1 MKAWAR
7 ISGGRRLRISISGV
21 WTMAG
26 VIFAFESWSLAD
38 RLVWAQDAVGTGEPD
53 ASVSGASNAG
63 STAMEVGLDGG
74 MPSPGA
80 DIDGGAAETSGPEAM
95 PVPSVARTVEA
106 DPSATRHS
114 AMAAEEGEPT
124 ATARP
129 LFIVETI
136 PRRSSLWSSS
146 GWGVGADVGLSGPL
160 LDAGLLLAWRPS
172 TWMHL
177 HAGGGYN
184 GFAYGVRGGATLI
197 NPFAVPLSVTCE
209 AGHYFEGDANKIV
222 RWFSSD
228 VQEIASLRRFSYDYL
243 NVLGGLEFG
252 GRHFSVYLRGG
263 VTWMRT
269 TIKDFAQ
276 SVHDASQVDLQAS
289 NPKVMYRGPTLKI
302 GTRYFF

>member
-1 MKAWAR
+1 MKTWA
-7 ISGGRRLRISISGV
+7 SKTSGRRLRISRSGF
-21 WTMAG
+21 WAMAG
-26 VIFAFESWSLAD
+26 AIISFVSWSLASQFV
-38 RLVWAQDAVGTGEPD
+38 RAQDAMGIGEPD
-53 ASVSGASNAG
+53 AAVVEATTFVPATVES
-63 STAMEVGLDGG
+63 GLDGG
-74 MPSPGA
+74 TPSTGGH
-80 DIDGGAAETSGPEAM
+80 IDGGETETAGPETTL
-95 PVPSVARTVEA
+95 VPSEARTMEA
-106 DPSATRHS
+106 DQPATQASVIASEKR
-114 AMAAEEGEPT
+114 EPT
-124 ATARP
+124 MMGRP
-129 LFIVETI
+129 AIVVETI
-136 PRRSSLWSSS
+136 QKRSSLWSSA
-146 GWGVGADVGLSGPL
+146 GWGVGADIGLSGPL
-160 LDAGLLLAWRPS
+160 LDAGLLLAFRPS

-209 AGHYFEGDANKIV
+209 VGHYFEGDANKVV
-222 RWFSSD
+222 RWFSND

-243 NVLGGLEFG
+243 NLLGGLEFG
-252 GRHFSVYLRGG
+252 GRRFSFYVRGG